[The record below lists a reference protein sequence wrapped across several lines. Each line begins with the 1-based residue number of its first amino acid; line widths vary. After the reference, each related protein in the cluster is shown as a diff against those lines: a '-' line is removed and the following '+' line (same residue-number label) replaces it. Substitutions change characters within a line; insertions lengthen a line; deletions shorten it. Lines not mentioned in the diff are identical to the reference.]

1 MSELPIGTVHHEA
14 KMQKTA
20 NAVPVSAVD
29 KQSHDYRN
37 SEITAD
43 YVNKKM
49 EGLMSALF
57 DTIGENEERIKD
69 LEEQVWRLTE
79 KLNGS

>member
-1 MSELPIGTVHHEA
+1 MAQPQPKDKNHE
-14 KMQKTA
+14 
-20 NAVPVSAVD
+20 
-29 KQSHDYRN
+29 YRD